1 MAVVIVNVSSVS
13 VGELELR
20 TRNESAGHAV
30 LLLNDQ
36 GTSPL
41 VPEDEFGGL
50 GACGDLHT
58 LGRPIQHET
67 VHSLDLPRGD
77 HGSGFQSF
85 DYDLA
90 CGVGVEGAIA
100 RADRCAAAVYN
111 FEGHASQRFVGG
123 SRDVLADRQGHGGV
137 ILEGEIIAAASIAAA
152 ACVSGTAAAHRVG
165 AVFDNDCLGSGV
177 QNIAGRHFCLGD
189 YHSAAGNEARHN
201 DSPILAGGIAAQHSA
216 AAVLDSEFRTGNGLA
231 GDGVQLGQ
239 RQAAQGFI
247 QEGEGLGVQ
256 GVHGDSLGLGAL
268 VNDVAGGS
276 LDFLSH
282 YGSGDAIDAN
292 FAFVIGGVEAVAA
305 EMPVVIIHIAAVGV
319 GELELSTSDQ
329 SAGHAVFL

>member
-1 MAVVIVNVSSVS
+1 MAVVIVNVSAVS
-13 VGELELR
+13 VGELELCAG
-20 TRNESAGHAV
+20 NESAGHAV

-58 LGRPIQHET
+58 LGRAVQHET
-67 VHSLDLPRGD
+67 FHSLDLPCGD
-77 HGSGFQSF
+77 HGSGFQPF
-85 DYDLA
+85 NHDLA
-90 CGVGVEGAIA
+90 CGIGVEGAIA
-100 RADRCAAAVYN
+100 GADRRAAAVYN
-111 FEGHASQRFVGG
+111 FEGHASQRLIGG
-123 SRDVLADRQGHGGV
+123 PLDVLVDRQGHGGV

-165 AVFDNDCLGSGV
+165 AVFDDDRLGSGV
-177 QNIAGRHFCLGD
+177 KNISGRHFCLGD

-201 DSPILAGGIAAQHSA
+201 DSPILAGGIAAQHSPV
-216 AAVLDSEFRTGNGLA
+216 AVLDRELSAGNRLP
-231 GDGVQLGQ
+231 GDRIQLGQ

-256 GVHGDSLGLGAL
+256 RVHGDSLGLGAL

-292 FAFVIGGVEAVAA
+292 LALVIGGVEAVAA
-305 EMPVVIIHIAAVGV
+305 EMPVVIIHIAAIGV
-319 GELELSTSDQ
+319 GELELSAGDQ